1 MINQNKE
8 HAESGISRVR
18 ERLATKGSIMTN
30 KKAKNIGGEVYE
42 GKSLMNLLHDFWES
56 GNGERLVA
64 LPSMNN
70 NVPGLFDDYR
80 PFIEDE
86 DDDDP
91 DDPDSLEQSRI
102 EEGTKIRILTD
113 VLNKPDWRTLW
124 DFLQYPEIEIRHIQD
139 LDMLLFVHLGEKR
152 AFSIASPTRCDG
164 SYDDFEDNSIVTETS
179 DYEPFQRLFDE
190 LWENAEPITS
200 EKIEH
205 FNKLWSDDRKDSD
218 KEILQH
224 TYFLFPEGKKDDYDM
239 QEERNENTIFR
250 SAFCGEIELSD
261 SGIYNLAYIVG
272 IKIPRDT
279 EQIIIC
285 HIDAQ
290 TKRIKYDQTFRVFG
304 NDPIRE
310 IDETLEFYYREHG
323 FSIVQGWN
331 EDWSVV
337 DTYPRPKRHYSKNIY
352 MAMQVYDFDFD
363 KDAKKIETVLR
374 KKFQTDTAFA
384 TTLKETC
391 FVKWNEIIP

>member
-1 MINQNKE
+1 MN
-8 HAESGISRVR
+8 G
-18 ERLATKGSIMTN
+18 
-30 KKAKNIGGEVYE
+30 KKTKNIGGEVYE

-124 DFLQYPEIEIRHIQD
+124 DFSQYFDIEIRHIQN
-139 LDMLLFVHLGEKR
+139 LDMFLCVHLGEKR
-152 AFSIASPTRCDG
+152 AFSIVSPTHCDG
-164 SYDDFEDNSIVTETS
+164 SYNDFEDNSFAMETT
-179 DYEPFQRLFDE
+179 DYKTFERLFDE
-190 LWENAEPITS
+190 LWDDAEPITC

-205 FNKLWSDDRKDSD
+205 FNELRSGDREYSD

-239 QEERNENTIFR
+239 QEERDENAIFR

-261 SGIYNLAYIVG
+261 SGIYNLAYFVG
-272 IKIPRDT
+272 IKIPRDA
-279 EQIIIC
+279 EQIVIC
-285 HIDAQ
+285 HVDKK
-290 TKRIKYDQTFRVFG
+290 TKRIKYDQTFQVFG

-310 IDETLEFYYREHG
+310 IDETLEYYYPEQG

-331 EDWSVV
+331 ENWSVV
-337 DTYPRPKRHYSKNIY
+337 DTYPRPKRYYSKNIY

-363 KDAKKIETVLR
+363 KDAKKIETALS
-374 KKFQTDTAFA
+374 KKFNSDNAFA
-384 TTLKETC
+384 DALKETC
-391 FVKWNEIIP
+391 FVKWSVVMQ

>member
-1 MINQNKE
+1 
-8 HAESGISRVR
+8 
-18 ERLATKGSIMTN
+18 MTG
-30 KKAKNIGGEVYE
+30 KKTKNIGGEVYE

-124 DFLQYPEIEIRHIQD
+124 DFSQYFDIEIRHIQN
-139 LDMLLFVHLGEKR
+139 LDMLLCVHLGEKR
-152 AFSIASPTRCDG
+152 AFSIVSPTRCDG
-164 SYDDFEDNSIVTETS
+164 FYDDFEDNSFAMEAT
-179 DYEPFQRLFDE
+179 DYKTFERLFDE
-190 LWENAEPITS
+190 LWEDAEPITS

-205 FNKLWSDDRKDSD
+205 FNELRSGDREYSD

-224 TYFLFPEGKKDDYDM
+224 TYFLFLEGKKDDYDM
-239 QEERNENTIFR
+239 QEERDENAIFR

-272 IKIPRDT
+272 IKIPRDA

-290 TKRIKYDQTFRVFG
+290 TKRIKYDQTFQVFG

-310 IDETLEFYYREHG
+310 IDETLEYYYPEQG

-331 EDWSVV
+331 ENWSVV
-337 DTYPRPKRHYSKNIY
+337 DTYPRPKRYYSKNIY

-363 KDAKKIETVLR
+363 KDAKKIETALS
-374 KKFQTDTAFA
+374 KKFNSDNAFA
-384 TTLKETC
+384 DALKETC
-391 FVKWNEIIP
+391 FVKWSEIF